1 MWLAFSI
8 AEPKGK
14 MLRTGVDSIE
24 IERIQTAIERN
35 GDRFLQRVYTAAE
48 LEQCAGRFESLAGRF
63 AAKEAVSKA
72 LETGIWR
79 HGVNWT
85 DIEVQRD
92 QESGAPRL
100 QLYRRAKFFA
110 QKFHLDEWSIS
121 LSHDQR
127 RAIAFVVAIGNTTG
141 NTTSNT

>member
-1 MWLAFSI
+1 
-8 AEPKGK
+8 
-14 MLRTGVDSIE
+14 MLRTGVDSVE
-24 IERIQTAIERN
+24 IERIRIAIERN
-35 GDRFLQRVYTAAE
+35 GERFMRRVFTAAE
-48 LEQCAGRFESLAGRF
+48 LEQCAGKFESLAGRF

-92 QESGAPRL
+92 PESGAPRL
-100 QLYRRAKFFA
+100 RLYHRAKFFA
-110 QKFHLDEWSIS
+110 EKLCLDEWSLS

-127 RAIAFVVAIGNTTG
+127 RAIAFVVAIGKT
-141 NTTSNT
+141 